1 MDKKEQELKDELTKL
16 EQKFEDS
23 SIYTSKEYPKLAKR
37 KDEITKLLNLFA
49 EIHGLRQ
56 HLTNDQALLSGSDE
70 ELAELA
76 RTEIDQLEI
85 KLVQLQEE
93 LQNALLPQDPNNQ
106 RDVVIEIRAAA
117 GGDEASLFAG
127 DLYRMYVRW
136 SERHNYSVE
145 LISENPTGAHSHLY
159 SHSGCSARSR

>member
-1 MDKKEQELKDELTKL
+1 MDKKEQELKNELTQL

-37 KDEITKLLNLFA
+37 KDEISKLLNLFT
-49 EIHGLRQ
+49 EVHSLNKR
-56 HLTNDQALLSGSDE
+56 LSEDQTLLNGSDE

-76 RTEIDQLEI
+76 KVEISQLGI
-85 KLVQLQEE
+85 KLTEFQEE
-93 LQNALLPQDPNNQ
+93 LQYALLPQDPNNQ

-127 DLYRMYVRW
+127 DLYRMYARW
-136 SERHNYSVE
+136 AERHSYSIE
-145 LISENPTGAHSHLY
+145 LINENPNEVGGFKEIIFEVH
-159 SHSGCSARSR
+159 GN